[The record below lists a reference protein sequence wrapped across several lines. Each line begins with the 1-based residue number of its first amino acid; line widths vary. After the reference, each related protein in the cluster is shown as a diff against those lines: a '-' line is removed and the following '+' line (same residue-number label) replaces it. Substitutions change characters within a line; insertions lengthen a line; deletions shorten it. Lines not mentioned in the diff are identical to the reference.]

1 MQFGFPAQAGT
12 HFASDLA
19 AARWVPA
26 CAGTGKEVDFCDP
39 GLPQTSG
46 PCAGRDPCPVRTM
59 PFVYLLASKPYGTL
73 YVGSTFGLARRV
85 WQHKTRA
92 IPGFTAKYDVD
103 RLVWFETHERL
114 ETALVRERQ
123 IKKWKRDWKINLIE
137 RENPHWADLYPSLS
151 P

>member
-1 MQFGFPAQAGT
+1 M
-12 HFASDLA
+12 
-19 AARWVPA
+19 
-26 CAGTGKEVDFCDP
+26 
-39 GLPQTSG
+39 G
-46 PCAGRDPCPVRTM
+46 PCLRRDPAKRSRVVANLGSPGTYVPVSTM

-73 YVGSTFGLARRV
+73 YVGSTFELGRRV

-92 IPGFTAKYDVD
+92 VPGFTAKYGVD
-103 RLVWFETHERL
+103 RLVWFESHERL

-137 RENPHWADLYPSLS
+137 QENPHWADLYPSLS

>member
-1 MQFGFPAQAGT
+1 MQLRVPAQAGT
-12 HFASDLA
+12 HFASDRA
-19 AARWVPA
+19 VARWALLSQEP
-26 CAGTGKEVDFCDP
+26 GKAENLLF
-39 GLPQTSG
+39 G
-46 PCAGRDPCPVRTM
+46 PCAGRDHVPVRTM

-73 YVGSTFGLARRV
+73 YVGSTFELARRV

-92 IPGFTAKYDVD
+92 IPGFTAKYGVD

-123 IKKWKRDWKINLIE
+123 IKKWKRDWIINLIE

-151 P
+151 A